1 EGVGPENCWMV
12 GKLVGVKEKQ
22 LAVVCLGRRYPLAG
36 STQELKCRE
45 GMNVLA
51 LGAFDGDRYRLAQI
65 HEWKGSMAAY
75 VVPPLFP
82 EQEGDPPQASE
93 FVHVGGIMT
102 SRVRISVILKD
113 QAQPR
118 DLPEILRCADPDA
131 KLARCWGEMRI

>member
-1 EGVGPENCWMV
+1 
-12 GKLVGVKEKQ
+12 
-22 LAVVCLGRRYPLAG
+22 
-36 STQELKCRE
+36 
-45 GMNVLA
+45 
-51 LGAFDGDRYRLAQI
+51 
-65 HEWKGSMAAY
+65 
-75 VVPPLFP
+75 VPPLFP

-131 KLARCWGEMRI
+131 KLARCWGEMRIISLVIPDSPDLKKVEAAVKRLSRHKLVESASTFSEFPGRAPKISGEYRPSGPHRSIVGGAGAVPVSPR